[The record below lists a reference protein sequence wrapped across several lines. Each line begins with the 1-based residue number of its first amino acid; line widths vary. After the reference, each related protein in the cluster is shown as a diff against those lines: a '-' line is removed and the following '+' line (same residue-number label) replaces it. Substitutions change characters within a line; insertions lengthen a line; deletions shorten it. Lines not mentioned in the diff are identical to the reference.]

1 MIQEKGKSKLLLLFG
16 ISFLSISMFI
26 YQVILTR
33 VISAIFT
40 YHYTFIITSF
50 SILGLGIGGIIAYR
64 QLKNNKTNNQ
74 FLKDNLIKKIVLMPI
89 SYIFVLGLF
98 YILPFSI
105 NILVYIIPAMVP
117 FIIGGYILS
126 SIYSEFSDISNK
138 LYFADLIGSGLGSI
152 LVLFSLNYLGVIKSI
167 ILISIISSIAV
178 IFFVNFLSKKYIIA
192 YAVLGMFV
200 VSIFVPQNYISALEK
215 NFGSIITS
223 KLKTFGSI
231 ISSGDKAEIVYT
243 KWNAFSRTDVI
254 RVDND
259 PNEMIV
265 TIDGTASSPMYKF
278 DGKDGSLD
286 IYKKDVEYL
295 PYTFGKKDN
304 VLIIGPGGGRDNL
317 INKIIISS
325 ILVMIPGFFMGMPFP
340 RGIRLLG
347 AGDKNVIPIAW
358 GINGAMSVIGS
369 ILSVIISMIFGF
381 KITLITGAIIYGLI
395 CLYNRDRLIL

>member
-1 MIQEKGKSKLLLLFG
+1 MELAFYPYQC
-16 ISFLSISMFI
+16 FI

-105 NILVYIIPAMVP
+105 NILVYIIPGMVP

-200 VSIFVPQNYISALEK
+200 MSTFVPQNYISVMEK
-215 NFGSIITS
+215 
-223 KLKTFGSI
+223 
-231 ISSGDKAEIVYT
+231 
-243 KWNAFSRTDVI
+243 
-254 RVDND
+254 
-259 PNEMIV
+259 
-265 TIDGTASSPMYKF
+265 
-278 DGKDGSLD
+278 
-286 IYKKDVEYL
+286 
-295 PYTFGKKDN
+295 
-304 VLIIGPGGGRDNL
+304 
-317 INKIIISS
+317 
-325 ILVMIPGFFMGMPFP
+325 
-340 RGIRLLG
+340 
-347 AGDKNVIPIAW
+347 
-358 GINGAMSVIGS
+358 
-369 ILSVIISMIFGF
+369 
-381 KITLITGAIIYGLI
+381 TLAA
-395 CLYNRDRLIL
+395 